1 MPSIFEK
8 QQAIYLRFY
17 FRDFR
22 YGWGFAIQPRIPA
35 WFCSR
40 RPNRA
45 FARGAGGAFLP
56 RRPPFQRY
64 TSPIPELL
72 RFGFYR
78 GSLVRCD
85 WSTGGVHSQAV
96 LGAALD
102 ALTAHHAGVRVDR
115 PRSALAI
122 DRERARRAA
131 TRAHATANAHVHVV
145 DDVPAQA
152 LGRRQLLLRIAHRY
166 RLFDHGT
173 QGRLGKCQQTHA
185 VPTFPCS

>member
-56 RRPPFQRY
+56 RRPLFQLY
-64 TSPIPELL
+64 SSATPVWFLPWESCPL
-72 RFGFYR
+72 RLEYG
-78 GSLVRCD
+78 RC
-85 WSTGGVHSQAV
+85 
-96 LGAALD
+96 
-102 ALTAHHAGVRVDR
+102 
-115 PRSALAI
+115 P
-122 DRERARRAA
+122 
-131 TRAHATANAHVHVV
+131 
-145 DDVPAQA
+145 
-152 LGRRQLLLRIAHRY
+152 
-166 RLFDHGT
+166 
-173 QGRLGKCQQTHA
+173 
-185 VPTFPCS
+185 

>member
-56 RRPPFQRY
+56 HRPHPNATPAWFLPWESCPPQLECGRRP
-64 TSPIPELL
+64 
-72 RFGFYR
+72 
-78 GSLVRCD
+78 
-85 WSTGGVHSQAV
+85 
-96 LGAALD
+96 
-102 ALTAHHAGVRVDR
+102 
-115 PRSALAI
+115 
-122 DRERARRAA
+122 
-131 TRAHATANAHVHVV
+131 
-145 DDVPAQA
+145 
-152 LGRRQLLLRIAHRY
+152 
-166 RLFDHGT
+166 
-173 QGRLGKCQQTHA
+173 
-185 VPTFPCS
+185 